1 MTHPHVAIISTLLKK
16 DCGQPTDQTLFD
28 FLDSDRLEQKPKCS
42 AGSRNCGLL
51 VRPQRLVA
59 RFLDGLER
67 WFRKHFMGASLDGRP
82 ADSAICIDRVT
93 DGRLT
98 LDPITSCYFGIL
110 RYRSN
115 RRHPIR

>member
-1 MTHPHVAIISTLLKK
+1 MTRPHAAITSTLLRK
-16 DCGQPTDQTLFD
+16 DCGQPIYQALFD
-28 FLDSDRLEQKPKCS
+28 FLNSDRLEQKPECS
-42 AGSRNCGLL
+42 AGSRNRGPL

-59 RFLDGLER
+59 RFLDGLKR
-67 WFRKHFMGASLDGRP
+67 WFREHFVGASLDGRP

-98 LDPITSCYFGIL
+98 LDPITSRYFGIL

-115 RRHPIR
+115 